1 MSNTWAWIFGI
12 AFGLMT
18 LVTIATVRSTRESYW
33 AIRGAAMARVAIV
46 QEVGDRAELWQLH
59 HYYER

>member
-1 MSNTWAWIFGI
+1 MNNVWAWIFGI

-33 AIRGAAMARVAIV
+33 MIRGATTPRIVIV
-46 QEVGDRAELWQLH
+46 QELGDRAELWRLH
-59 HYYER
+59 HYAER

>member
-12 AFGLMT
+12 AFGLIT

-33 AIRGAAMARVAIV
+33 MIRGATMPRVV
-46 QEVGDRAELWQLH
+46 VVMDLSDQAELWQLH
-59 HYYER
+59 HYDQR